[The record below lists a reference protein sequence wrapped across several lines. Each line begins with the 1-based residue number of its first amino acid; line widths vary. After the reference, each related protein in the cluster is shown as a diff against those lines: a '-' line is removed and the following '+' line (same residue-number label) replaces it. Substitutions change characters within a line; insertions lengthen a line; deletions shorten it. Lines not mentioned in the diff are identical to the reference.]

1 MEIVI
6 TIHHHVINLFIRR
19 WRYYLSM
26 TKKTTLFDEWP
37 EKYDQWFTTPIGSLV
52 RKYES
57 ELILDLLKPVP
68 GEMVLDA
75 GCGTGVFTHDILFSG
90 SLVTGLDISFPM
102 LRRAREKS
110 GRYPFSPIMGDI
122 STVPFRDGSFDKVVS
137 ITAIEF
143 IKNAKGAVAEL
154 FRVTKKGGVI
164 VVANLN
170 SLSPWSARRI
180 KNAKK
185 GDSIFRKAL
194 FRSPDDLRSLSPV
207 EGVVRTAIHFLK
219 EDKPE
224 KAVEIEREGRI
235 KGWMTG
241 AFAAVQ
247 WFKP

>member
-1 MEIVI
+1 
-6 TIHHHVINLFIRR
+6 
-19 WRYYLSM
+19 M
-26 TKKTTLFDEWP
+26 TKKTALFDEWP
-37 EKYDQWFTTPIGSLV
+37 EKYDQWFITPIGSLV
-52 RKYES
+52 KKYES

-75 GCGTGVFTHDILFSG
+75 GCGTGVFTHDILSSG
-90 SLVTGLDISFPM
+90 SQVAGLDISMPM

-110 GRYPFSPIMGDI
+110 GRDPFSPIVGNI
-122 STVPFRDGSFDKVVS
+122 SKLPFQDGSFDKTIS

-143 IKNAKGAVAEL
+143 IEDAKGAVAEL
-154 FRVTKKGGVI
+154 FRVTKKGGVV

-170 SLSPWSARRI
+170 SLSLWAARRME
-180 KNAKK
+180 NAKK
-185 GDSIFRKAL
+185 GDSIFRKAI
-194 FRSPDDLRSLSPV
+194 FRSPDDLRSFSPV

>member
-1 MEIVI
+1 
-6 TIHHHVINLFIRR
+6 
-19 WRYYLSM
+19 M
-26 TKKTTLFDEWP
+26 TKKTALFDEWP
-37 EKYDQWFTTPIGSLV
+37 EKYDQWFITPIGSLV
-52 RKYES
+52 KKYES

-75 GCGTGVFTHDILFSG
+75 GCGTGVFTHDILSSG
-90 SLVTGLDISFPM
+90 SQVAGLDISMPM

-110 GRYPFSPIMGDI
+110 GRDPFSPIVGNI
-122 STVPFRDGSFDKVVS
+122 SKLPFQDGSFDKTIS

-143 IKNAKGAVAEL
+143 IEDAKGAVAEL
-154 FRVTKKGGVI
+154 FRVTKKGGVV

-170 SLSPWSARRI
+170 SLSLWAARRME
-180 KNAKK
+180 NAKK
-185 GDSIFRKAL
+185 GDSIFRKAI
-194 FRSPDDLRSLSPV
+194 FRSPDDLRSFSPV

-235 KGWMTG
+235 KGRMTG

>member
-1 MEIVI
+1 MI

-19 WRYYLSM
+19 WRYYLFM

-68 GEMVLDA
+68 GKIVLDA

-224 KAVEIEREGRI
+224 KAIEIECKGRI

>member
-1 MEIVI
+1 
-6 TIHHHVINLFIRR
+6 
-19 WRYYLSM
+19 M
-26 TKKTTLFDEWP
+26 TKKTALFDEWP

-75 GCGTGVFTHDILFSG
+75 GCGTGVFTHDILS
-90 SLVTGLDISFPM
+90 SESQVAGLDISFPM

-110 GRYPFSPIMGDI
+110 GRYPFSPIVGDI
-122 STVPFRDGSFDKVVS
+122 SKLPFQDGSFDKTLS

-143 IKNAKGAVAEL
+143 IEDAKGAVAEL
-154 FRVTKKGGVI
+154 FRVTKKGGVV

-170 SLSPWSARRI
+170 SLSLWAARRME
-180 KNAKK
+180 NAKK
-185 GDSIFRKAL
+185 GDSIFRKAI
-194 FRSPDDLRSLSPV
+194 FRSPDDLRSLSPM

-224 KAVEIEREGRI
+224 KAIEIEREGRI

>member
-1 MEIVI
+1 M
-6 TIHHHVINLFIRR
+6 
-19 WRYYLSM
+19 
-26 TKKTTLFDEWP
+26 
-37 EKYDQWFTTPIGSLV
+37 
-52 RKYES
+52 
-57 ELILDLLKPVP
+57 
-68 GEMVLDA
+68 
-75 GCGTGVFTHDILFSG
+75 FTHDILSSG
-90 SLVTGLDISFPM
+90 SLVTGLDISFQM

-110 GRYPFSPIMGDI
+110 GRHPFSPIVGDI
-122 STVPFRDGSFDKVVS
+122 SKLPFQDGSFDNVIS

-143 IKNAKGAVAEL
+143 IKDAKGAVAEL
-154 FRVTKKGGVI
+154 FRVTKKGGVV

-170 SLSPWSARRI
+170 SLSLWAARRTE
-180 KNAKK
+180 NAKK
-185 GDSIFRKAL
+185 GDSIFRKAI

-224 KAVEIEREGRI
+224 KAIEIECLGLI

>member
-1 MEIVI
+1 LEIVI

-224 KAVEIEREGRI
+224 KAIEIECKGRI